1 MKEEKPIIYT
11 IKFFFIALLTGVI
24 IFSVGITFG
33 KIIEKRINNSSV
45 PTFTKNEGVNVVIDA
60 GHGGE
65 DAGAIAD
72 DGTYEKDLNLEI
84 SNLVKALCILNG
96 MTVKMTRESDILLYD
111 YYDDLENYKG
121 QKKIYDLKNRVKI
134 AHESPDALFVS
145 IHMNKFPESKYS
157 GTQIYYSK
165 NNDSS
170 KDVASSLSKSI
181 KKFLQPSNNRQI
193 KPANSSIYVL
203 DNIKNPAILVE
214 CGFLSNENELENL
227 KNEEYRASLALIIFQ
242 SISENKNA

>member
-11 IKFFFIALLTGVI
+11 LKFFLIALLTGVI
-24 IFSVGITFG
+24 ISLVGMTFG
-33 KIIEKRINNSSV
+33 KLIEKRINNSSV
-45 PTFTKNEGVNVVIDA
+45 PAFTKNEDIRVVIDA

-65 DAGAIAD
+65 DAGAIAS

-96 MTVKMTRESDILLYD
+96 MNVKMTRESDVLLYD
-111 YYDDLENYKG
+111 YYGDLENYKG

-134 AHESPDALFVS
+134 AHESPNAIFVS

-170 KDVASSLSKSI
+170 KDVASNLSKSI
-181 KKFLQPSNNRQI
+181 KKFLQPSNKRQI
-193 KPANSSIYVL
+193 KPASSSIYVL
-203 DNIKNPAILVE
+203 DKIKNPAILIE
-214 CGFLSNENELENL
+214 CGFLSNEMELENL
-227 KNEEYRASLALIIFQ
+227 KNEEYRASLALVIFQ
-242 SISENKNA
+242 TICENKNA

>member
-11 IKFFFIALLTGVI
+11 LKFFLIALLTGVI
-24 IFSVGITFG
+24 ISLVGMTFG
-33 KIIEKRINNSSV
+33 KLIEKRINNSSV
-45 PTFTKNEGVNVVIDA
+45 PAFTKNEDISVVIDA

-65 DAGAIAD
+65 DAGAIAS

-96 MTVKMTRESDILLYD
+96 MNVKMTRESDVLLYD
-111 YYDDLENYKG
+111 YYGDLENYKG

-134 AHESPDALFVS
+134 AHESPNAIFVS

-170 KDVASSLSKSI
+170 KDVASNLSKSI
-181 KKFLQPSNNRQI
+181 KKFLQPSNKRQI
-193 KPANSSIYVL
+193 KPASSSIYVL
-203 DNIKNPAILVE
+203 DKIKNPAILIE
-214 CGFLSNENELENL
+214 CGFLSNEMELENL
-227 KNEEYRASLALIIFQ
+227 KNEEYRASLALVIFQ
-242 SISENKNA
+242 TICENKNA

>member
-11 IKFFFIALLTGVI
+11 LKFFLIALLTGII
-24 IFSVGITFG
+24 IFSVGMSFG
-33 KIIEKRINNSSV
+33 KVIENRIHNSSV
-45 PTFTKNEGVNVVIDA
+45 PTFTKNESISVVIDA

-111 YYDDLENYKG
+111 YYGDLENYKG

-134 AHESPDALFVS
+134 AHESPDAIFVS

-165 NNDSS
+165 NNEASQL
-170 KDVASSLSKSI
+170 VASDLSKSI
-181 KKFLQPSNNRQI
+181 KTYLQPTNNRQI
-193 KPANSSIYVL
+193 KKADSSIYIL
-203 DNIKNPAILVE
+203 NNIKNPAILVE
-214 CGFLSNENELENL
+214 CGFLSNEEELQSL
-227 KNEEYRASLALIIFQ
+227 KTKEYRASLALIIFQ
-242 SISENKNA
+242 TICKNKNA